1 MGSSIRIYVKPQWE
15 KQCSPLQFKSKAIL
29 LSIADS
35 YVILQM
41 VHVLPGSGRE
51 GNLNHELPC
60 DHIPGTA
67 HYVLGVQLRPIRS
80 SLATSVSIHREI
92 KIVQPRIEPKKYQWH
107 KQGGYVDGPS
117 LPDTPYWF
125 TSEPL

>member
-29 LSIADS
+29 SIADS

-41 VHVLPGSGRE
+41 VHVLAGSGRE

-60 DHIPGTA
+60 DRIPGTA
-67 HYVLGVQLRPIRS
+67 HYMLGG
-80 SLATSVSIHREI
+80 SVKTHEI
-92 KIVQPRIEPKKYQWH
+92 KFGHISIN
-107 KQGGYVDGPS
+107 S
-117 LPDTPYWF
+117 
-125 TSEPL
+125 SED